1 MENLSFKQAMERLN
15 YISNKLEENDL
26 ELEEALSLF
35 EEGLKLIK
43 SCDTQLK
50 AFDEKIG
57 ELSTTYQVNNDE

>member
-57 ELSTTYQVNNDE
+57 ELSNTYQVNSDE